1 MKKIK
6 DAKYSNKKTYKRKRR
21 NKVNYNIEK
30 RRQKLIR
37 QQRRREMIES
47 SDWKE
52 KLLYILSYAPMVGGW
67 ILKIALVVLVAFF
80 YVSCFGHKISVV
92 GDSMR
97 PELENGDVV
106 LMNRISYKLHSPK
119 RGDVIAF
126 KPHGNKNTHYY
137 IKRVIGLPGETI
149 EFVGGKVYI
158 NDKEIEEKYEATDVE
173 NVGTFTKK
181 TKLKKNEYFVLG
193 DDRINSEDSRNSSV
207 GLVKKEYIYG
217 KAWYCVSSEHNKGF
231 VK

>member
-1 MKKIK
+1 MKSIK
-6 DAKYSNKKTYKRKRR
+6 DTKFRNKKKYRKNRR

-37 QQRRREMIES
+37 QQKRKEMIEN

-52 KLLYILSYAPMVGGW
+52 KLLHVLSYVPIVGSW
-67 ILKIALVVLVAFF
+67 ILKIVFVCLLAYFFVA
-80 YVSCFGHKISVV
+80 CFGHRVSVV

-106 LMNRISYKLHSPK
+106 LVNRISYKISSPK

-126 KPHGNKNTHYY
+126 KPNGNKNTHYY
-137 IKRVIGLPGETI
+137 IKRVVALPGDTI

-158 NDKEIEEKYEATDVE
+158 NDKALKEEYKATDVE
-173 NVGTFTKK
+173 NVGLITEKK
-181 TKLKKNEYFVLG
+181 KLKKNEYFVLG
-193 DDRINSEDSRNSSV
+193 DDRVNSEDSRNSSV
-207 GLVKKEYIYG
+207 GMVKKEFIYG
-217 KAWYCVSSEHNKGF
+217 KAWICVSSEHNKGF